1 MFGLKLPTI
10 GLDGY
15 FSIGIAIVAAVAVGA
30 AVWAIRESGKEAQ
43 RKHDAPVIAQLNT
56 DLGQCRANLL
66 AADGKIRD
74 QNAASEK
81 IAKEGEQ
88 KLAQATAAIKAKE
101 TTIRR
106 YERINADL
114 RAFRP
119 TGDSRC
125 ERLISASDAI
135 TERLQ

>member
-1 MFGLKLPTI
+1 MLGLSK
-10 GLDGY
+10 Y
-15 FSIGIAIVAAVAVGA
+15 VSIGAACAAVLALAGLWYV
-30 AVWAIRESGKEAQ
+30 IRESGKEAQ

-101 TTIRR
+101 TAIRR

-135 TERLQ
+135 TEKLQ